1 MTPGAPA
8 AAGRG
13 AAARRGGLHRPQ
25 GVSHKG
31 RVLLTGPVS
40 MRRLML
46 LRHAKSDWPDGVA
59 DPERPLAPRGRTAAP
74 RMGAYIAR
82 EELIAD
88 RVLVSPARRAR
99 ETWKLVSAEL
109 PPIRVVASEPRV
121 YDASAARLLA
131 VVREQPREAHSLM
144 VVGHNPGL
152 EELAEMLVASGSAPH
167 LASMAEKFP
176 TAALAVI
183 DLPVD
188 DWSATVPGSG
198 RLDRFVTPKDLPGSD

>member
-1 MTPGAPA
+1 
-8 AAGRG
+8 
-13 AAARRGGLHRPQ
+13 
-25 GVSHKG
+25 
-31 RVLLTGPVS
+31 
-40 MRRLML
+40 MRRLIL
-46 LRHAKSDWPDGVA
+46 LRHAKSDWPDGIA

-99 ETWKLVSAEL
+99 ETWDLVAARL
-109 PPIRVVASEPRV
+109 PPVKVVASEPRV
-121 YDASAARLLA
+121 YDATVARLLS

-144 VVGHNPGL
+144 LVGHNPGL
-152 EELAEMLVASGSAPH
+152 EDLADMLVGSGSAPH

-176 TAALAVI
+176 TCGLAVI
-183 DLPVD
+183 DLPID
-188 DWSATVPGSG
+188 DWGATTPASG